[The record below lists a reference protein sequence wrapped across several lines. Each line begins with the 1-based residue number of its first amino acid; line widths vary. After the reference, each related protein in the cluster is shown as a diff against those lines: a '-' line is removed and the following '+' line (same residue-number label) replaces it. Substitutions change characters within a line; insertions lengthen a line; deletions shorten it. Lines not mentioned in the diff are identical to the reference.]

1 MSNEKNYFVSS
12 TLHKDE
18 DYVKWLKQIKA
29 QYRSSQAK
37 AAVRVNDAMMEFYWN
52 LGHDI
57 VDLKAEARWG
67 DGVIK
72 QLSLDMKDEF
82 PDVKGFS
89 TTNLWYVKQWYTFYT
104 SHYTKLQQLVGV
116 LGGNL
121 SKPASDSKLQQAV
134 GVLNVSQEP
143 YEFAYPVSFGLL
155 PWSQHIMIV
164 SKCKNIDE
172 AVFYMSRS
180 INGHWSR
187 SVLESF
193 IESGLYHSQGSL
205 PTNFDRTLEP
215 EYRVKAQ
222 EILKDPYNLGFVKL
236 PKYYKERDLEDA
248 LTHNI
253 TRFLLELGKGFTFYG
268 RQVELVVSGTS
279 YFIDM
284 LFYHVRLK
292 CFIVTELKV
301 TDFKPEYVGK
311 LNFYVTAVDRL
322 LKQDDDKP
330 TIGLLIC
337 KSKDDT
343 KVEWSFDGLNK
354 PIGVAAYDLQKA
366 LPTAEEMEAQLKLMD
381 EAASDEE

>member
-29 QYRSSQAK
+29 QYLSSQAK

-72 QLSLDMKDEF
+72 QLSLDMRDEF
-82 PDVKGFS
+82 PDVRGFS
-89 TTNLWYVKQWYTFYT
+89 TRNLWYVKQWYKFYSENFAKLPQLVAEFIPKEKLPQAVAELT
-104 SHYTKLQQLVGV
+104 SKLKLQQPAGVLEYPSLFSLVGWGHHRV
-116 LGGNL
+116 
-121 SKPASDSKLQQAV
+121 
-134 GVLNVSQEP
+134 
-143 YEFAYPVSFGLL
+143 
-155 PWSQHIMIV
+155 IV
-164 SKCKNIDE
+164 SKCKVIEE
-172 AVFYMSRS
+172 AVFYLGKC
-180 INGHWSR
+180 ITEGWSR
-187 SVLESF
+187 SVLEDS
-193 IESGLYHSQGSL
+193 IQMGLYKAQGSL
-205 PTNFDRTLEP
+205 PSNFAMTLPASEAK
-215 EYRVKAQ
+215 RVKQ
-222 EILKDPYNLGFVKL
+222 VLKDPYDFGFLKL
-236 PKYYKERDLEDA
+236 PNEYKERDLEDA

-322 LKQDDDKP
+322 LKQDDD
-330 TIGLLIC
+330 
-337 KSKDDT
+337 
-343 KVEWSFDGLNK
+343 
-354 PIGVAAYDLQKA
+354 
-366 LPTAEEMEAQLKLMD
+366 
-381 EAASDEE
+381 EAAEKPSCFIFLKWLCSIFPDS